1 MTPRPES
8 AVTSLWLLWNQ
19 GKKVI
24 WCEEGVKQH
33 WENML
38 KKSKSVRMGS

>member
-1 MTPRPES
+1 MQ
-8 AVTSLWLLWNQ
+8 LLPC
-19 GKKVI
+19 GYFGIREKKEI
-24 WCEEGVKQH
+24 WCEDGVKQH

>member
-1 MTPRPES
+1 MQ
-8 AVTSLWLLWNQ
+8 LLPC
-19 GKKVI
+19 GYFGIREKKVI